1 MGNIKLKNAIFIVK
15 KEPAGTNDGN
25 FDNTLASNKYH
36 IRKKNFRNFDI
47 YVNHSNDSN
56 EFNQIKSLGFK
67 IVKNLAFLGQNF
79 EK

>member
-15 KEPAGTNDGN
+15 KESASTNDGH

-56 EFNQIKSLGFK
+56 EFNQIKFLGFK
-67 IVKNLAFLGQNF
+67 IVKNLVFLGQNF
-79 EK
+79 